1 MVVRTVSYDGRISR
15 ESRYWIHY
23 SREFVENTEAKQHIP
38 GIPTPRGS
46 GNLWRVGGRMLR
58 ARDGT
63 TGDMMSL
70 IGARERI
77 DLLLD
82 L

>member
-46 GNLWRVGGRMLR
+46 GNFGGW
-58 ARDGT
+58 ADGCWE
-63 TGDMMSL
+63 
-70 IGARERI
+70 REMERPATWWVW
-77 DLLLD
+77 LGRGRG
-82 L
+82 